1 MVTEQ
6 AQPGL
11 RLLYVRFGSKAD
23 MCSAQADVRFV
34 PIADVQSG
42 RVASIDGEIPADNA
56 IVTAASAGGSSES
69 DASMAGTSTTV
80 AADLHR
86 PIPAATGRYRGCDGL
101 APAKHHVSAV
111 RRRLHPHSPCTSLV
125 LASHRH
131 ILCNGTRRPST
142 LHEAS
147 VIEAVAASHVIG
159 VLLSECGERGTIGIA
174 QFDPY
179 NRSAK
184 GSKQSK

>member
-1 MVTEQ
+1 
-6 AQPGL
+6 L

-23 MCSAQADVRFV
+23 ICSAQADVRFV

-174 QFDPY
+174 RFDPY